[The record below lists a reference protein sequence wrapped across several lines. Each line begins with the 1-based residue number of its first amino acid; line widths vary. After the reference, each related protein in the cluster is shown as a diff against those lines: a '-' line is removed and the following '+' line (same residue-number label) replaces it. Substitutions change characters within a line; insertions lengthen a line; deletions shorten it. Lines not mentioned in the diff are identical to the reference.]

1 MARLLDLHVHPSLK
15 MYYLPY
21 LRANFHALV
30 YAGAHWNPLSFRT
43 QYLHLSKSPEKVM
56 LCAHYVIEHGFVKE
70 GIRPAFRAI
79 AQAISLGFY
88 RRLTTQDPWQ
98 ALMGEMETLE
108 NAVDNSNRWS
118 FGKGKKTFKMVRS
131 FEEIDALADNEIGM
145 IHAIEGSHALG
156 YAPGEGQSIDE
167 YWEQTR
173 KRLRYLRQRGL
184 AMITLAHFWDNMFA
198 PQTEGT
204 ELGSKVVKGEILPR
218 KEDEV
223 FHMKRAQWKW
233 GDPGKLSETMARELM
248 DLGILIDV
256 SHTQEHARW
265 AIYDLCA
272 EYKRPVVASHV
283 GLQHFF
289 NHEYNMS
296 DAEIKKIHQLGGVIG
311 LIPSRKWLVD
321 PVVRHGSKGDGIDD
335 IIENMQYIKALTGDV
350 SCIGIGT
357 DFDGLTDPFKDM
369 WVPSQLNDMARKM
382 AAVFTEQ
389 EIDDIL
395 YGNSLRVLRNGWVA
409 PKDKALQKK
418 LKRRSSRAA

>member
-43 QYLHLSKSPEKVM
+43 QYLHLNKSPEKVM
-56 LCAHYVIEHGFVKE
+56 MCAHYVIEHGFVKE
-70 GIRPAFRAI
+70 GIRPVFRAI
-79 AQAISLGFY
+79 AETVSLGFY
-88 RRLTTQDPWQ
+88 KRLTKEEPWK
-98 ALMGEMETLE
+98 ALMGQMETLE
-108 NAVDNSNRWS
+108 KAVDNSNRWV
-118 FGKGKKTFKMVRS
+118 FGEGKKFKMVRS
-131 FEEIDALADNEIGM
+131 FEEIDSLEENEIAM
-145 IHAIEGSHALG
+145 IHAVEGSHALG
-156 YAPGEGQSIDE
+156 YGPENGQTKDE
-167 YWEQTR
+167 FWQQTK
-173 KRLRYLRQRGL
+173 KRLRYLKERGVS
-184 AMITLAHFWDNMFA
+184 MITLGHFWDNMFA

-204 ELGSKVVKGEILPR
+204 EFGSKVVKGEIRPR
-218 KEDEV
+218 REDEV
-223 FHMKRAQWKW
+223 FHMKRGTWKW
-233 GDPGKLSETMARELM
+233 GDPNKLSEEFTRELM
-248 DLGILIDV
+248 DLGIVIDV

-265 AIYDLCA
+265 AIYDICA
-272 EYKRPVVASHV
+272 EYNRPIVASHV

-296 DAEIKKIHQLGGVIG
+296 DAEIKKIHELGGVIG

-321 PVVRHGSKGDGIDD
+321 PIVRHGSNGDGIDD
-335 IIENMQYIKALTGDV
+335 IIENMRYIKEVTGDV

-369 WVPSQLNDMARKM
+369 WVPSQLNDMIDKM
-382 AAVFTEQ
+382 AAFFTPE

-395 YGNSLRVLRNGWVA
+395 YGNSLRVFRNGWVA

-418 LKRRSSRAA
+418 LNRRKNRAA